1 MTIDHQPKLLNDP
14 AGDKPRKGETGVHTG
29 DVFVDFPI
37 VRRVGGAIVSHADR
51 PAVTMRDF
59 SERTELE
66 KKPVNLERLR
76 AVVDLL
82 GFVPTDK
89 EEITLAIGNAKETL
103 GFAKYLNRVLGH
115 QENKTTSQD
124 PSAAIHAKVR
134 QVAHYA
140 DNARSNVGML
150 RAVQD
155 ELVDRNTL
163 DRMTSWRSEGSTKRA
178 LKLVGLSDAVH
189 TALGHDDEFTIE
201 NVPIDSI
208 IDAIIAEG
216 DVTGFKSSLERT
228 IVEQQVRFEHWA
240 ECLREACAHG
250 QVSDLAAEKLRVLG
264 VTIQQ

>member
-1 MTIDHQPKLLNDP
+1 MSSRQHRPSSGTT
-14 AGDKPRKGETGVHTG
+14 ARKGEAGVHDG
-29 DVFVDFPI
+29 KGFIDFPI
-37 VRRVGGAIVSHADR
+37 VRGALQELGGVAVVSGVAEELIAHR
-51 PAVTMRDF
+51 RLPT
-59 SERTELE
+59 SER

-115 QENKTTSQD
+115 QVNKTTSQD

-134 QVAHYA
+134 QAAHYA
-140 DNARSNVGML
+140 DSARSNVGML